1 MTISL
6 KSTLT
11 LYPLT
16 IKEDKKHYL
25 VEESISG
32 EFFEMPKVCIDA
44 IKMMNN
50 GFNLGQV
57 QASLLQTYP
66 KEEVDLLDFS
76 HQLVELGLVQSIDG
90 KIIEMKKENHKIRG
104 FEWIPAKVGKL
115 LFNRVTSKLYF
126 LVFMM
131 NILFL
136 VLNPKLLP
144 TYQDMFVFD
153 VMIWNVLI
161 YAVLSL
167 ILLLIHE
174 MGHVLAIR
182 SHNLPTNWN
191 IAHRLMLVVMET
203 DLTAAWKLPN
213 HRRNILYLGGMCFD
227 QVLLFTALS
236 WKLTLPN
243 DELILHG
250 ILSMIALD
258 IFIKTIYQCCFYMK
272 TDLYFVFENISGC
285 YNLMENAKQHLR
297 EWLPFIKEDTT
308 TTVYQEEK
316 RTVRLYSYFFLCGII
331 LTFSLFA
338 FYFLP
343 QAVYVYMNI
352 IPQLLLPMNSVY
364 FWDAIIILGQS
375 LIILVLLFYSI
386 TKSKRL

>member
-1 MTISL
+1 MSR
-6 KSTLT
+6 KAF
-11 LYPLT
+11 
-16 IKEDKKHYL
+16 L
-25 VEESISG
+25 VN
-32 EFFEMPKVCIDA
+32 FFEMPKVCIDA

-316 RTVRLYSYFFLCGII
+316 RTVRLYSYFF
-331 LTFSLFA
+331 SYVELF
-338 FYFLP
+338 
-343 QAVYVYMNI
+343 
-352 IPQLLLPMNSVY
+352 
-364 FWDAIIILGQS
+364 
-375 LIILVLLFYSI
+375 
-386 TKSKRL
+386 

>member
-1 MTISL
+1 
-6 KSTLT
+6 
-11 LYPLT
+11 
-16 IKEDKKHYL
+16 
-25 VEESISG
+25 
-32 EFFEMPKVCIDA
+32 
-44 IKMMNN
+44 
-50 GFNLGQV
+50 
-57 QASLLQTYP
+57 
-66 KEEVDLLDFS
+66 
-76 HQLVELGLVQSIDG
+76 
-90 KIIEMKKENHKIRG
+90 
-104 FEWIPAKVGKL
+104 
-115 LFNRVTSKLYF
+115 
-126 LVFMM
+126 
-131 NILFL
+131 
-136 VLNPKLLP
+136 
-144 TYQDMFVFD
+144 
-153 VMIWNVLI
+153 
-161 YAVLSL
+161 
-167 ILLLIHE
+167 
-174 MGHVLAIR
+174 
-182 SHNLPTNWN
+182 
-191 IAHRLMLVVMET
+191 MET

-352 IPQLLLPMNSVY
+352 IPQLLLPLNSVY